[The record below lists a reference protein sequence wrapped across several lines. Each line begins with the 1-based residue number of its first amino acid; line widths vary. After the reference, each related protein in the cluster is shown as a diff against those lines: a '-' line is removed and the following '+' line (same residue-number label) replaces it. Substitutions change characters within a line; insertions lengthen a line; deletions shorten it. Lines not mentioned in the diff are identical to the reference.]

1 MNDLTGSFYLLIT
14 GMALGLSALGLGA
27 ATIMPGLDRWSK
39 RFFIAFFVALALLS
53 AVSLLE
59 ILIYGKPDFRPLEI
73 VVSYI
78 GSLLYMAPVPM
89 LTFYLLH
96 CCGEDLRKSA
106 LLRIVIA
113 LVISYIAMLNLAQ
126 FTNKFYTIT
135 PDTQLVNGPWYP
147 LSVVPFIA
155 IMAINLGAVLH
166 WRKRLSRKMYC
177 AFLIALVP
185 LAVAMTVHAFVS
197 VYPFIDISLA
207 VCAVVMYGIILSD
220 QLDQHMRTQQAL
232 LRQQQEIARQRASIL
247 MLQMRPHFIYNT
259 MTSVYYLC
267 DQDPQAAKQVTLDFI
282 TYLRKNFNAIASEHT
297 IPFSEELEHTRAY
310 LAVEQAQFRN
320 RLFVDYD
327 TPHTGFH
334 LPPLT
339 LQPIVE
345 NAVKHGL
352 DPDSEPLRILI
363 MTRQTDSGSEITV
376 EDNGPGFEPT
386 EDDAPHI
393 ALANIRQRLE
403 MMCNGR
409 MDIAPREGGGT
420 VVRVTIEE

>member
-1 MNDLTGSFYLLIT
+1 MNDFSGSFYLLIT

-27 ATIMPGLDRWSK
+27 AIIMPGPDRWSK

-53 AVSLLE
+53 AASLLE
-59 ILIYGKPDFRPLEI
+59 IVIYGKPDFRNLEI
-73 VVSYI
+73 VISYV
-78 GSLLYMAPVPM
+78 GSLLYITPIPM
-89 LTFYLLH
+89 LTVYLLH

-113 LVISYIAMLNLAQ
+113 LVLIYLTILNYAQ
-126 FTNKFYTIT
+126 FTNKFYYIT
-135 PDTQLVNGPWYP
+135 PDTQLVNGPWYS
-147 LSVVPFIA
+147 LSVMPFLA
-155 IMAINLGAVLH
+155 IMAINLGALLH
-166 WRKRLSRKMYC
+166 RRERLSKKMLC

-185 LAVAMTVHAFVS
+185 LLVALTVHLFVT
-197 VYPFIDISLA
+197 VFPLIDISLT

-220 QLDQHMRTQQAL
+220 QLEQHMRTQQEIL
-232 LRQQQEIARQRASIL
+232 HQQQQIAHQRASIL

-259 MTSVYYLC
+259 MTSIYYLC

-297 IPFSEELEHTRAY
+297 IPFSEELEHTCAY

-327 TPHTGFH
+327 TRHTHFQ

-352 DPDSEPLRILI
+352 DPDSEPLRISI
-363 MTRQTDSGSEITV
+363 RTRQTDSASEITV
-376 EDNGPGFEPT
+376 EDNGPGFEPN
-386 EDDAPHI
+386 EHDAPHI
-393 ALANIRQRLE
+393 ALANIRQRLTL
-403 MMCNGR
+403 MCNGR
-409 MDIAPREGGGT
+409 MDIAPRDGGGT

>member
-1 MNDLTGSFYLLIT
+1 MNDWTGPFYLLIT

-27 ATIMPGLDRWSK
+27 AAIMPGLDRWSK

-53 AVSLLE
+53 AASLFE
-59 ILIYGKPDFRPLEI
+59 ILIYGKPDFRNLEI
-73 VVSYI
+73 VVSYV
-78 GSLLYMAPVPM
+78 GSLLYIMPIPM
-89 LTFYLLH
+89 LTVYLLH

-113 LVISYIAMLNLAQ
+113 LVLVYLTILNYAQ
-126 FTNKFYTIT
+126 FTSKFYYIT

-147 LSVVPFIA
+147 LSVMPFLI
-155 IMAINLGAVLH
+155 IMALNLGAVLH
-166 WRKRLSRKMYC
+166 WRERLSKKMLC

-185 LAVAMTVHAFVS
+185 LLIALTVHIFVS
-197 VYPFIDISLA
+197 VFPLIDISLA
-207 VCAVVMYGIILSD
+207 ICAVVMYVIILSD
-220 QLDQHMRTQQAL
+220 QLDQYMRTQQAL

-259 MTSVYYLC
+259 MTSIYYLC
-267 DQDPQAAKQVTLDFI
+267 DQDPEAAKQVTLDFI

-297 IPFSEELEHTRAY
+297 IPFAEELEHTRAY

-327 TPHTGFH
+327 TPHTRFH

-352 DPDSEPLRILI
+352 DPDSEPLRISI
-363 MTRQTDSGSEITV
+363 RTRQTDSGSEITV
-376 EDNGPGFEPT
+376 EDNGTGFDPT
-386 EDDAPHI
+386 ESDAPHI
-393 ALANIRQRLE
+393 ALGNIRQRLA

-409 MDIAPREGGGT
+409 MDIAPRDGGGT

>member
-1 MNDLTGSFYLLIT
+1 MNDFTESFYLLIT
-14 GMALGLSALGLGA
+14 GVALGLTVLGLGA
-27 ATIMPGLDRWSK
+27 AAIMPGLDRWSK
-39 RFFIAFFVALALLS
+39 SFFIAFFVALALLS
-53 AVSLLE
+53 ATSLLE
-59 ILIYGKPDFRPLEI
+59 IIIYGKPGFRSLEI
-73 VVSYI
+73 VVSYVD
-78 GSLLYMAPVPM
+78 SLLYMAPVPM
-89 LTFYLLH
+89 LTVYLLH
-96 CCGEDLRKSA
+96 SCGEDLKKSV

-113 LVISYIAMLNLAQ
+113 LVISYIVMLNLAQ

-147 LSVVPFIA
+147 ISVLPFIA

-185 LAVAMTVHAFVS
+185 LTVALTVHVFVS

-207 VCAVVMYGIILSD
+207 PCAVVMYGIILSD
-220 QLDQHMRTQQAL
+220 QLDQYMRTQQEL

-310 LAVEQAQFRN
+310 LAVEQAQFTN

-327 TPHTGFH
+327 TPHTHFH

-352 DPDSEPLRILI
+352 DPDSKPLRISI
-363 MTRQTDSGSEITV
+363 RTRSTDSGSEFTV

-393 ALANIRQRLE
+393 ALGNIRQRLT
-403 MMCNGR
+403 MMCNGQ
-409 MDIAPREGGGT
+409 MSITPREGGGT
-420 VVRVTIEE
+420 AVKVTIPE